1 MAITPQQFFERNCK
15 WFLFAIIALFL
26 FKTVQSCN
34 RGMKLD
40 ISSGQY
46 VHEIDS
52 LKNKYNVYYKFSQD
66 SIKELNYEL
75 KLVKGTGTA
84 AKSELERL
92 TSERINS
99 LEKENDYLKRQN
111 NVKDDRIEDL
121 QKTIN
126 ILEQN
131 KNK

>member
-1 MAITPQQFFERNCK
+1 MAVTPEQFFSKNMK
-15 WFLFAIIALFL
+15 WFALALLALFL

-34 RGMKLD
+34 RNMRLD

-46 VHEIDS
+46 IHEIDS
-52 LKNKYNVYYKFSQD
+52 LKNKYNAYYKVSQD

-75 KLVKGTGTA
+75 KLEKGTGIA
-84 AKSELERL
+84 AKGELERI

-131 KNK
+131 KK